1 MRKKFFSLLTA
12 AVLLYI
18 LDYFRLI
25 ESARLP
31 AEPLIVGVK
40 KSLYQGFSQL
50 KILPKV
56 VVNYDTLVEAVKKN
70 RQLTNENN
78 EMRMKIGELVAENES
93 LRKQLGAPLPASFRF
108 IPADVIAVS
117 RYMEI
122 AIGSQNGVKA
132 GMPVVDGSTFI
143 GRISKTTDRRSLVIL
158 LTDNDLNVP
167 VISNRG
173 TRGKVNGQLGKLVLL
188 NQVLQRDPLFLD
200 DIFFTSGEEGF
211 PPKLLIGKVVH
222 IDTDD
227 VDVYKQAQIA
237 PYAEIDLIKKVF
249 VLEER

>member
-1 MRKKFFSLLTA
+1 MASSHLDLTPLLRVYNHCIDSPNKK
-12 AVLLYI
+12 VLAKDI
-18 LDYFRLI
+18 MTQKVISVSPDTSIF
-25 ESARLP
+25 EVA
-31 AEPLIVGVK
+31 
-40 KSLYQGFSQL
+40 
-50 KILPKV
+50 KIISEH
-56 VVNYDTLVEAVKKN
+56 NFD
-70 RQLTNENN
+70 
-78 EMRMKIGELVAENES
+78 
-93 LRKQLGAPLPASFRF
+93 
-108 IPADVIAVS
+108 
-117 RYMEI
+117 
-122 AIGSQNGVKA
+122 